1 MSSQDRTYTFFASVS
16 RMKYIE
22 RWALMRASRPENL
35 SEHSLEV
42 AMIAHALC
50 VLGNVR
56 HGRALNAEKAA
67 LTALYHDATEIIT
80 GDMPTPV
87 KYGSESLKRAYKSVE
102 HEAGEHLLAR
112 LPEDLRPVY
121 EPLFAEESE
130 AVAEGEAAENE
141 RYMRRLVKAA
151 DKLSALIKCIEEE
164 GSGNREFATAKAS
177 TERAVAAMRE
187 ELPEVDDFC
196 REFLPPYGSTLDEL
210 S

>member
-67 LTALYHDATEIIT
+67 LTALY
-80 GDMPTPV
+80 P
-87 KYGSESLKRAYKSVE
+87 
-102 HEAGEHLLAR
+102 
-112 LPEDLRPVY
+112 
-121 EPLFAEESE
+121 AEE
-130 AVAEGEAAENE
+130 
-141 RYMRRLVKAA
+141 
-151 DKLSALIKCIEEE
+151 
-164 GSGNREFATAKAS
+164 T
-177 TERAVAAMRE
+177 T
-187 ELPEVDDFC
+187 
-196 REFLPPYGSTLDEL
+196 
-210 S
+210 